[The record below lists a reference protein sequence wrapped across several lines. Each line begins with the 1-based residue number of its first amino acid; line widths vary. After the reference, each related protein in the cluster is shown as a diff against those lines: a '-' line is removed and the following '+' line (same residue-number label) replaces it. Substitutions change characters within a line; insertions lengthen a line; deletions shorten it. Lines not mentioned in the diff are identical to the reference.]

1 MACVFEYKGKQY
13 SQDELVGAL
22 KNAPLNEIADFV
34 PGINKVP
41 DAPFKKSWPEL
52 AMKRAIRTAVEDG
65 KTRVSWT
72 PGEAQAARYDLS
84 KQVESIN
91 AWKNPDGTFKVDAY
105 PKDRIGNPTSLGN
118 NIAQDKLSEFV
129 GKDLA
134 EKISGIKTVGGP
146 ANVFK
151 GGDLKVGGEGM
162 KGFYDQMLPK
172 MVEKLGK
179 KYGVKVKEGTLPV
192 SPKEFNPEWMKLSPE
207 ERAKIGQKVHYFDIP
222 EKMKRDVL
230 TKGFSL
236 FSNPLPIPNQRND

>member
-22 KNAPLNEIADFV
+22 KNTPLNEMADFV

-52 AMKRAIRTAVEDG
+52 VMKRAIRTAVEDG

-84 KQVESIN
+84 KSVDKIHY
-91 AWKNPDGTFKVDAY
+91 NPDLKTVVAY
-105 PKDRIGNPTSLGN
+105 KDGNQIISKSNITPKDLPDVIGKEAADKIINSPTRKAGN
-118 NIAQDKLSEFV
+118 THELSGV
-129 GKDLA
+129 
-134 EKISGIKTVGGP
+134 
-146 ANVFK
+146 
-151 GGDLKVGGEGM
+151 DLKVGGEGM

-179 KYGVKVKEGTLPV
+179 KYGVKVKEAPIDISGGKPLNSRYHSENDGV
-192 SPKEFNPEWMKLSPE
+192 
-207 ERAKIGQKVHYFDIP
+207 QKVHYFDIP
-222 EKMKRDVL
+222 EKMKQDVL
-230 TKGFSL
+230 RKGFPL
-236 FSNPLPIPNQRND
+236 FSSPLPVPNQRND